1 MFGNR
6 VTREEFNRLSNQ
18 QDNLQRE
25 FSEMKAHQNECDYK
39 HDQAVEHQRRVD
51 DKLDDL
57 LMTVKQILVTLKD
70 ISPVVDRSRNSY
82 VTLDGIK
89 QFALWIAAI
98 AAGVAGTAALIHYLQ

>member
-18 QDNLQRE
+18 QDSLQRE

-39 HDQAVEHQRRVD
+39 HDQAVEHRRRVD

-89 QFALWIAAI
+89 QFALWIAAL
-98 AAGVAGTAALIHYLQ
+98 AAGFAGTAALLHYIQ